1 MSGLVTE
8 QLNKFGPFGKY
19 NGVTIVTNTSVDFS
33 SGSLGASAFIL
44 SGSTQNGYVDLAR
57 GGGFIEGT
65 VYEIGIASATSVA
78 ATENILVLRR

>member
-8 QLNKFGPFGKY
+8 QLN
-19 NGVTIVTNTSVDFS
+19 NRD
-33 SGSLGASAFIL
+33 AA
-44 SGSTQNGYVDLAR
+44 
-57 GGGFIEGT
+57 GFIEGT